1 MQIIALNRSPK
12 LSKQIDLFIP
22 FHFKKP
28 YKLKILDLMN
38 YLENF
43 LISTN
48 LRLFDIF
55 APSLYFNN
63 KERKRDVSK

>member
-1 MQIIALNRSPK
+1 MQIIALNRFPK
-12 LSKQIDLFIP
+12 LSIQIHLFIP
-22 FHFKKP
+22 CILKKP

-38 YLENF
+38 YLENS

-55 APSLYFNN
+55 GPCLNFNN
-63 KERKRDVSK
+63 KVRKKNLSE

>member
-12 LSKQIDLFIP
+12 LSIQNHLFIP
-22 FHFKKP
+22 YHFKKP

-38 YLENF
+38 YLENS

-55 APSLYFNN
+55 GPSLYFNS
-63 KERKRDVSK
+63 KERKRNVSK